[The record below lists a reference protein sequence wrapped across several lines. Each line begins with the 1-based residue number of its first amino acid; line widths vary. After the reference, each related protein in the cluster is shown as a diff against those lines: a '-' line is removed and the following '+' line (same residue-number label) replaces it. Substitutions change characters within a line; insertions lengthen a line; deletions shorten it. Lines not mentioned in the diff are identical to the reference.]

1 MADRFPLIV
10 DPTTNR
16 IKEIPDGDNLN
27 LSGNDIVNAEN
38 ITATTFFGDGSNLTG
53 INAETL
59 DGIDS
64 SKFLRTDSAGQ
75 KTSGTLT
82 FNDSVILSFGTSD
95 DAELFCNGSHLY
107 LDLNSG
113 IGNFY
118 IRDGTTTRFTFDD
131 NGDFT
136 ATGDINSSS
145 DVKLKTNIKTLTN
158 SLDKVVNLRGVEYD
172 RIDMDNKH
180 QIGVIAQEVEEIL
193 PELVGENNGVKTVSY
208 GNITALLIEAIKE
221 QQEQI
226 NYLKSKLEELE
237 K

>member
-64 SKFLRTDSAGQ
+64 SKFLKTDSAGQ

-136 ATGDINSSS
+136 ATGDINSGS